1 MTRQLISTNRQLLL
15 RHHMRSVRRTAGF
28 VQVALPDRSPITP
41 FYKGESQEKNL
52 PGDWK
57 ERKSSLRF
65 PAHVV
70 LRVSGDFFFFQI
82 HLVIVTA
89 LSGSEARQA
98 AWLKCVNHGS
108 I

>member
-1 MTRQLISTNRQLLL
+1 VEVDHSSL
-15 RHHMRSVRRTAGF
+15 VTA
-28 VQVALPDRSPITP
+28 
-41 FYKGESQEKNL
+41 FYKGESQGKNY

-57 ERKSSLRF
+57 ERKCSPCF

-82 HLVIVTA
+82 HLVIVTT
-89 LSGSEARQA
+89 LSNSEARQA